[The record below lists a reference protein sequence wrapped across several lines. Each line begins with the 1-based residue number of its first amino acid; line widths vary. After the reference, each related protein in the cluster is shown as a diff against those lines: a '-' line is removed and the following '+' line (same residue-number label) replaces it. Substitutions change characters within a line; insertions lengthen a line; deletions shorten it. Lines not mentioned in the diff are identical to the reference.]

1 MFVKKVSA
9 CANHSTQIAGI
20 HLPKGA
26 VYAICREPKLYI
38 WVTDIAALN
47 DPGRRYVDAYTL
59 GVNDKAPRRRVI
71 SVCEGV
77 GLRLKDYAM
86 THVTPVVKASITRR
100 ALSGMVPHDRM
111 VKYRPMDGGHDS
123 GVHTTTDRSVVDGM
137 RCGSVYLSEC
147 GYNTAV
153 LGLPA
158 CP

>member
-9 CANHSTQIAGI
+9 CANHSTQVCGV

-26 VYAICREPKLYI
+26 IYAVCREPKLYI
-38 WVTDIAALN
+38 WITDIAALN
-47 DPGRRYVDAYTL
+47 DPARRFVDAYML
-59 GVNDKAPRRRVI
+59 GVNDRAPRRRVI
-71 SVCEGV
+71 SVCEGI
-77 GLRLKDYAM
+77 GLRLKDYAR
-86 THVTPVVKASITRR
+86 THITPVVQASTTRR
-100 ALSGMVPHDRM
+100 ALSSMVPHDRM
-111 VKYRPMDGGHDS
+111 VKYRPMDGGRDS

-137 RCGSVYLSEC
+137 RRGPVYLSEC